1 MNVSLERFILFS
13 LSLYRPYCKLLYF
26 CPFRNMTLR
35 KMPFPVNDAAAALRM
50 VPDRTEAALQKVYI
64 KCSTRYFPII
74 LVHTRSSNMP
84 TGNGNVT

>member
-1 MNVSLERFILFS
+1 
-13 LSLYRPYCKLLYF
+13 
-26 CPFRNMTLR
+26 
-35 KMPFPVNDAAAALRM
+35 MPFPVNDAAAALRM

-84 TGNGNVT
+84 TGNGNVTW